1 MAGRQKLRKMLFCLA
16 EAVREHVRAK
26 LAAARSLTF
35 HSDASKN
42 RLLLLCEMCGDDLV
56 PGHCLLGTANLED
69 DCSAAGLMTAVLRI
83 LKDLFTPLMGAP
95 RRDAKEET
103 TTDLQA
109 LGHVASIAEVF
120 NADAAADE
128 QLAGRMLQLGCHS
141 GGALSLNKLDSDNDG
156 GRAPHGGGAPAIQTA
171 IFLI

>member
-1 MAGRQKLRKMLFCLA
+1 MKGVAGRHKLRKMLFCLA
-16 EAVREHVRAK
+16 EAARERARTK

-42 RLLLLCEMCGDDLV
+42 RLLLLCEMCGYDLV
-56 PGHCLLGTANLED
+56 PGHCPLGTADLED

-83 LKDLFTPLMGAP
+83 LKDLLTPLMGAP
-95 RRDAKEET
+95 QAKVET

-109 LGHVASIAEVF
+109 LGHVASILEVF

-128 QLAGRMLQLGCHS
+128 QLAGRMLQCINS
-141 GGALSLNKLDSDNDG
+141 GGALGEDG
-156 GRAPHGGGAPAIQTA
+156 DGGGAPAPGGPGGDAPAIQATLV
-171 IFLI
+171 LI